1 MLYILY
7 AVTILAFG
15 FVLFTLVMGAKNMGG
30 KTDEARARSNL
41 WMRRRVLGQACAVGL
56 LMLTLYIKTK
66 GA

>member
-1 MLYILY
+1 MIYILY
-7 AVTILAFG
+7 AATALAFG

-41 WMRRRVLGQACAVGL
+41 WMRRRVVGQACAVCL
-56 LMLTLYIKTK
+56 LMFTLYIKTK